1 MDLRSILLHG
11 ILYIQDEGI
20 LLILYFDGPQRLGCC
35 HLILRYDCTDIITID
50 TVTVGHDPTLR
61 HILMRRVG
69 RPRMAC
75 GRIIMLFLQ
84 IEAGEDFYDSRNLL
98 RLGCIN

>member
-11 ILYIQDEGI
+11 ILYIHNERI
-20 LLILYFDGPQRLGCC
+20 LLILYFDGPQCLGCC
-35 HLILRYDCTDIITID
+35 HLILCYDCTDVIAVEAD
-50 TVTVGHDPTLR
+50 TVCHDQTVCHV
-61 HILMRRVG
+61 LMRRVR

-75 GRIIMLFLQ
+75 SRKIVLFLQ

-98 RLGCIN
+98 RLRCIN